1 MAAKTRMFFNI
12 LNPDPEVIQLAEDT
26 RPSWALVMDNTA
38 AALEIADFGIE
49 TIDRRWSPKEGSQWK
64 TDDPV
69 QYARS
74 LMDGHKVLWKYIL
87 NEPFAKG
94 NESAFLDWVLK
105 AADTLIQGGYR
116 VVLPNFAVG
125 VYEVGEVGSGVYDRL
140 LRFLDEYRDVAVLG
154 LHEYA
159 QGTLFHWGAGGLG
172 HEEVYSGQRSLNPN
186 PPQDYD
192 EGNYYLFRSFAFLKR
207 SQELGLQPPRIVLTE
222 FGWDR
227 MSDPGAQ
234 AHIKF
239 IEQRTGHFQGPYKL
253 GRYWEYVFP
262 ERSFAQCMQLQL
274 QWALDQYP
282 DNYEGLLLF
291 AWAHPGNDWHTRGY
305 GYATDPEIAT
315 MLKGLKDGA
324 LVKDWPFPPQAA
336 FQTVYVQGDAPYA
349 IVRASPTTAA
359 GAVGTISTEVSAVS
373 MAPEYAEKMPDGT
386 WYPVIVAGTGGWVR
400 GDVFVFADAPKDEP
414 SVTPTPMS
422 GGEGEATPQGA
433 PSQRVVIELAHANKV
448 QLAEVVNLMRGIAE
462 LGGVDFNIL
471 QD

>member
-12 LNPDPEVIQLAEDT
+12 LNADPDVIQLAKDT
-26 RPSWALVMDNTA
+26 RPSWALVMDNTD

-69 QYARS
+69 HYARS
-74 LMDGHKVLWKYIL
+74 LMDGHKTLWKYIL

-94 NESAFLDWVLK
+94 NEPTFLDWVLQ
-105 AADTLIQGGYR
+105 AADTLIQGGYK

-125 VYEVGEVGSGVYDRL
+125 VYEVSEVRNGVYDRL
-140 LRFLDEYRDVAVLG
+140 LHFLDEHRDVAVLG

-172 HEEVYSGQRSLNPN
+172 REDVYRGAPLNPN
-186 PPQDYD
+186 PPHDYD
-192 EGNYYLFRSFAFLKR
+192 EGNYYLFRSFAFVKR
-207 SQELGLQPPRIVLTE
+207 AQELGLQPPRIVLTE

-234 AHIKF
+234 VHIQF
-239 IEQRTGHFQGPYKL
+239 IEQFTGHFQGPHKL

-262 ERSFAQCMQLQL
+262 ERSFEQAMQLQL

-282 DNYEGLLLF
+282 PNYEGLLLF

-305 GYATDPEIAT
+305 GYATDPNMANV
-315 MLKGLKDGA
+315 LKGLKDGA
-324 LVKDWPFPPQAA
+324 LVKNWPFPPKAA
-336 FQTVYVQGDAPYA
+336 FQTVYVKGDEPYA
-349 IVRASPTTAA
+349 IVRASPMTGTDV
-359 GAVGTISTEVSAVS
+359 VGTISAEVSAVS
-373 MAPEYAEKMPDGT
+373 MAPEYAEQMPDGI
-386 WYPVIVAGTGGWVR
+386 WYPVIVAGAGGWVR

-414 SVTPTPMS
+414 PVTPTPMS
-422 GGEGEATPQGA
+422 GGEVETPPQGKTVR
-433 PSQRVVIELAHANKV
+433 RVVIELTHENKV
-448 QLAEVVNLMRGIAE
+448 QLAEVLNLMRGIAE
-462 LGGVDFNIL
+462 LGGVDFTIL
-471 QD
+471 EG